1 MKDEYYVFSSG
12 GQSGQVIVYGVPSM
26 RILKY
31 IGVFTPEPWQGYG
44 FDNESKKILDSGNI
58 RGQEIKWGD
67 THHPN
72 FSEKNGE
79 YAGDYLFIND
89 KSKPRVAVINLHDFE
104 TTQIV
109 VNPVLKS
116 THGGSFVTPNTE
128 YIVDAAQYAAPFEN
142 EWVPIEAYEEKYRG
156 GVTLWKFDYEKD

>member
-1 MKDEYYVFSSG
+1 M
-12 GQSGQVIVYGVPSM
+12 I
-26 RILKY
+26 
-31 IGVFTPEPWQGYG
+31 
-44 FDNESKKILDSGNI
+44 
-58 RGQEIKWGD
+58 
-67 THHPN
+67 
-72 FSEKNGE
+72 
-79 YAGDYLFIND
+79 
-89 KSKPRVAVINLHDFE
+89 FE

-156 GVTLWKFDYEKD
+156 GVTLWKFDYEKRIN